1 VPSRTWVYWSSLALS
16 ISGWGGALLSWFVLG
31 NGAGADARFIL
42 AAGVGITSTI
52 VWSMC
57 VVLPDLA
64 RVYGIGHRDGMAAGR
79 ALATAPPPTGGRRL
93 SIAP

>member
-1 VPSRTWVYWSSLALS
+1 MIVRWSLTITTAALA
-16 ISGWGGALLSWFVLG
+16 IAGWGGALLAWFILG
-31 NGAGADARFIL
+31 HGAGADARFIL
-42 AAGVGITSTI
+42 AAGVGITSTL

-64 RVYGIGHRDGMAAGR
+64 RVYGIGHRDGYAAGQQ
-79 ALATAPPPTGGRRL
+79 AAPPPKARHL